1 LLLKVDQVRIQWN
14 PVQPWSA
21 TPLRKYFTSVAIIL
35 TLFTSGCRPDVRKS
49 LPAPVNE
56 ANAPIV
62 DPTPPIVDPTPPVI
76 DAEPSSDEQ
85 AQPEGRSVER
95 YLEVREKGC
104 TVENFRVLG
113 ICTPAEARVVGS
125 TPLAMAGHDLDG
137 TELEAFFRADGT
149 WYPPSAVSALTDL
162 DAACVAALAGY
173 EQTLRAGFSAYDAS
187 AESRILGSYEGFGLL
202 AGRKS
207 LCDDAH
213 RRELRSYPAGSDQ
226 ILEYLH
232 CWDDGSCVG
241 EGLRCD
247 EKTCAYHAAG

>member
-1 LLLKVDQVRIQWN
+1 VEP
-14 PVQPWSA
+14 PVQPWST

-35 TLFTSGCRPDVRKS
+35 TLFTPGCRLGVRES
-49 LPAPVNE
+49 LPAQVNE
-56 ANAPIV
+56 ANLPIV

-76 DAEPSSDEQ
+76 DDEPPMVDAVPPSDEQ

-95 YLEVREKGC
+95 YLEVRKTGC
-104 TVENFRVLG
+104 TVENFRALG
-113 ICTPAEARVVGS
+113 ICTPAEARVLGS

-137 TELEAFFRADGT
+137 TELEAFFRADGA
-149 WYPPSAVSALTDL
+149 WYPPSTMSTLTEP
-162 DAACVAALAGY
+162 DAACVAALASY
-173 EQTLRAGFSAYDAS
+173 EQTLRDGFSAYDAA
-187 AESRILGSYEGFGLL
+187 AESRILESYEGFRLL

-213 RRELRSYPAGSDQ
+213 RRELRSYPSGSDL